1 MTLAEASPRET
12 YGKTLVEL
20 GKENPNIV
28 VLDADL
34 SRSTMTQYFAREFP
48 QRFFNCGLAE
58 QNMIGLA
65 AGLAACGKTVF
76 ASTFAVFALG
86 RCFDQVRMCL
96 AQPHLNVKIVSTHA
110 GITVGED
117 GSSHQA
123 VEDLALATTFP
134 GFTVI
139 SPADSVE
146 TAQVVRAAAAT
157 NGPFYIRLC
166 RPKVPIIFPPDF
178 NFEIGKGSMLRPG
191 KDVSLLATGV
201 MVHYAL
207 KAAEI
212 LFSEGI
218 DCRVLNL
225 STIKPLD
232 ETSVIRAAEDT
243 GAIVTAED
251 HLEHGGL
258 GDAVGR
264 VLLKHHPVPFSVV
277 GLKDTYAKSGKPEEL
292 VKKYGLAPEDLAR
305 EVRRTIAKKVA
316 RSQ

>member
-1 MTLAEASPRET
+1 MTPVEASPRET

-20 GKENPNIV
+20 GRENPNIV

-48 QRFFNCGLAE
+48 DRFFDCGLAE
-58 QNMIGLA
+58 QNMIGIA

-76 ASTFAVFALG
+76 ASTFAVFAPG
-86 RCFDQVRMCL
+86 RCYDQIRMCL

-123 VEDLALATTFP
+123 IEDLALATTFP

-146 TAQVVRAAAAT
+146 TDRVIRAAAA
-157 NGPFYIRLC
+157 NPGPFYIRIC
-166 RPKVPIIFPPDF
+166 RPKVPNIYPPDYR
-178 NFEIGKGSMLRPG
+178 FEIGKATVVRPG
-191 KDVSLLATGV
+191 SHIALIATGV
-201 MVHYAL
+201 MVHYCM

-212 LFSEGI
+212 LAADGV
-218 DCRVLNL
+218 DCRVVNI

-232 ETSVIRAAEDT
+232 EAAIIQAARET
-243 GAIVTAED
+243 GAVVTAED
-251 HLEHGGL
+251 HLDRGGL
-258 GDAVGR
+258 GDAVAR
-264 VLLKHHPVPFSVV
+264 TLLLSCPVPFSSV
-277 GLKDTYAKSGKPEEL
+277 GMKDAYAKSGRPDEL

-305 EVRRTIAKKVA
+305 EVRRTLAKKSLRV
-316 RSQ
+316 